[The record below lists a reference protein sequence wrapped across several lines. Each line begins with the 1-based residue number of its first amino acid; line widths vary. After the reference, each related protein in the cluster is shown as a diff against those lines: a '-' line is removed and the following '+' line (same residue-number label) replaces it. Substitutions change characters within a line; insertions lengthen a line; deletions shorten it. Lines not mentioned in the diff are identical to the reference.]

1 MTTSY
6 IISKKATDDLEQIW
20 LYTYFHWSENQA
32 DNYYNLLIE
41 KIEFIAQNVNIGR
54 KIDYVKKGYRCFFA
68 EQHIIFYTIS
78 AKNTINVIR
87 ILHQKMDIPSR
98 L

>member
-1 MTTSY
+1 MNTPY
-6 IISKKATDDLEQIW
+6 IISKKATEDLEQIW
-20 LYTYFHWSENQA
+20 AYTYFRWSEIQA

-41 KIEFIAQNVNIGR
+41 NIEFLSQNVTIGR
-54 KIDYVKKGYRCFFA
+54 CIDYIRKGYKCFSA
-68 EQHIIFYTIS
+68 EQHIIFYTVS
-78 AKNTINVIR
+78 TKNTIRIVR

>member
-1 MTTSY
+1 MNSPY
-6 IISKKATDDLEQIW
+6 IISKKATEDLEQIW
-20 LYTYFHWSENQA
+20 TFTYFRWSETQA

-41 KIEFIAQNVNIGR
+41 NIEFISQNVNIGR
-54 KIDYVKKGYRCFFA
+54 SIDYIRKGYKCFSA

-78 AKNTINVIR
+78 ANGAIKVIR
-87 ILHQKMDIPSR
+87 ILHQKMDFMSR

>member
-1 MTTSY
+1 MNKYY
-6 IISKKATDDLEQIW
+6 IISKKATEDLEQIW
-20 LYTYFHWSENQA
+20 AYTYWRWSEIQA

-41 KIEFIAQNVNIGR
+41 NIEFIAHNTNIGR
-54 KIDYVKKGYRCFFA
+54 NIDFIRKGYRCFSA

-78 AKNTINVIR
+78 AKSTIKVIR